1 MAYSLIFGGGGSPSS
16 GRSVT
21 GASWI
26 RTYSMFDWPTGNIN
40 LDNNYVVANNG
51 VTLSQTPSGGATEW
65 GAYKDGTKGTVYVN
79 SNGATTYFQG
89 FIGNGFTMYAS
100 TGFSWNGGFQGTFYW
115 STVPTAP
122 GTISLSRT
130 GRNVTVSTSAS
141 GSDGGQGIT
150 SYQVQYR
157 TSTDNSSWGAWGNTQ
172 TLSSYSYTYNNLTA
186 ALYYQFR
193 VFANNSNGA
202 SASPTFQSVFVPA
215 GGKRWNGSAWVSAS
229 TGKRWNGSSW
239 VDLTVAKRWSGSAWV
254 DLS

>member
-1 MAYSLIFGGGGSPSS
+1 MVYSIGFGGGGSPSS

-21 GASWI
+21 GA
-26 RTYSMFDWPTGNIN
+26 TYIHTDGMFTYPTGNTN
-40 LDNNYVVANNG
+40 LDGNVVTANNG
-51 VTLSQTPSGGATEW
+51 VSLNGSFGGGYTGAGANTSG
-65 GAYKDGTKGTVYVN
+65 DVYVT
-79 SNGATTYFQG
+79 SNGSYTTLTGY
-89 FIGNGFTMYAS
+89 IGNGYSMIADGVFT
-100 TGFSWNGGFQGTFYW
+100 WNGGFQGTFYW

-122 GTISLSRT
+122 GAISLSRT
-130 GRNVTVSTSAS
+130 GRNVTVTTSAS
-141 GSDGGQGIT
+141 GSDGGQGIS

-172 TLSSYSYTYNNLTA
+172 TLSSYSYTYSSLTA

-215 GGKRWNGSAWVSAS
+215 GGKRWDGSSWVSAS
-229 TGKRWNGSSW
+229 TGKRWNGSGW
-239 VDLTVAKRWSGSAWV
+239 VDLTVARRWNGSSWV